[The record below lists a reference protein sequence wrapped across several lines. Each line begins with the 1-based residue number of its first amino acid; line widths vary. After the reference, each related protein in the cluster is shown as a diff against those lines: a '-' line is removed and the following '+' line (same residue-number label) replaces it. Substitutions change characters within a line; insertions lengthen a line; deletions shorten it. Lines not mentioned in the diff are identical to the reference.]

1 MGSAETGPTIA
12 LVSDTFPH
20 RHKDTG
26 KVQDLTP
33 EAAAVFGDTFE
44 RLPEGFET
52 MTDEQI
58 AAHAK
63 LDAALDE
70 GSERTKAAREAKAEV
85 EKADSAAETK
95 DA

>member
-1 MGSAETGPTIA
+1 M
-12 LVSDTFPH
+12 SDTFPH
-20 RHKDTG
+20 RHKRTG

-33 EAAAVFGDTFE
+33 EAAAVFGDDYE
-44 RLPEGFET
+44 RLPEGFDS

-63 LDAALDE
+63 LDAALEE
-70 GSERTKAAREAKAEV
+70 GSDRTKAAREAKAEV
-85 EKADSAAETK
+85 AAADEAATTTTK